1 MEVSTPEVSVIL
13 PAHNE
18 EALLRTSLD
27 DIVKGLLERGR
38 LFEVIVVENGSSDA
52 TLELARRAA
61 SELERVRVVSLAAA
75 DYGRAIARGFT
86 EALAPVV
93 VLFDVDYFDLHFLDE
108 AVAMVREGKAAI
120 VLASKR
126 APGAEDLRPVMRRFL
141 TAGFTT
147 AMRTLLRLPVTDA
160 HGMKALS
167 REVCAPLAKAC
178 SMGGPLFDVELV
190 VRASRAGVPIVE
202 LPARVRER
210 RPPRTPVLQRS
221 IESAV
226 GLLRLRRLMKKG
238 AEEPKG

>member
-1 MEVSTPEVSVIL
+1 VNHPVVSVVL

-18 EALLRTSLD
+18 SALLEAVVTEIVRGLEERQLD
-27 DIVKGLLERGR
+27 HEIM
-38 LFEVIVVENGSSDA
+38 VVENGSSDGTA
-52 TLELARRAA
+52 AIARKLASSFGSVRALALEQ
-61 SELERVRVVSLAAA
+61 A
-75 DYGRAIARGFT
+75 DYGRAIATGIEQAT
-86 EALAPVV
+86 AQVV